1 MPNAAEESASGR
13 RVGSADSS
21 AFGFG
26 MTKTK
31 CYTDFAK
38 VLPTFLLMS
47 SQVPNSISLSDS
59 AKAVALTRNQIR
71 GFWASWGGWAL
82 DGMDSFIYALVLVPS
97 LRELLPRSGIPATKG
112 NIGVYGGLLFALFLV
127 GWGLAFLWG
136 PIGDK
141 FGRVR
146 TLMLTIAWYS
156 LFTFL
161 SALVTS
167 VWQLAVLRLLAGIG
181 IGGEWAMGGTF
192 VAEEWPEERRKAGS
206 GYMHTGYYVGIFL
219 AAIANY
225 TIGSH
230 FGWRAMFAVGGLPAL
245 LLAWVRYGVSEPSR
259 WQAKS
264 NVVRSW
270 AVWQPLGTLF
280 SAKWRRRTIL
290 NSLFMLA
297 SICGLWAGTVYVPAA
312 ITTLSEA
319 AGRVGP
325 RAAQLASWGTM
336 LVAFATIL
344 GCLMMPWLADRLG
357 RRGALAFFFALMMVF
372 IALTFGKV
380 FYLGAAGLPWFFVCL
395 FFLGIGGANFAVYTL
410 WLPEQYPTEC
420 RASAFAFATS
430 FARFGGAG
438 ITFLVGA
445 GIRHYGSLGVPV
457 AATAIA
463 FALGLCLVP
472 FGAETR
478 GQPLPA

>member
-1 MPNAAEESASGR
+1 
-13 RVGSADSS
+13 
-21 AFGFG
+21 
-26 MTKTK
+26 
-31 CYTDFAK
+31 
-38 VLPTFLLMS
+38 
-47 SQVPNSISLSDS
+47 
-59 AKAVALTRNQIR
+59 
-71 GFWASWGGWAL
+71 
-82 DGMDSFIYALVLVPS
+82 
-97 LRELLPRSGIPATKG
+97 
-112 NIGVYGGLLFALFLV
+112 
-127 GWGLAFLWG
+127 
-136 PIGDK
+136 
-141 FGRVR
+141 
-146 TLMLTIAWYS
+146 
-156 LFTFL
+156 
-161 SALVTS
+161 
-167 VWQLAVLRLLAGIG
+167 
-181 IGGEWAMGGTF
+181 
-192 VAEEWPEERRKAGS
+192 
-206 GYMHTGYYVGIFL
+206 
-219 AAIANY
+219 
-225 TIGSH
+225 
-230 FGWRAMFAVGGLPAL
+230 
-245 LLAWVRYGVSEPSR
+245 
-259 WQAKS
+259 
-264 NVVRSW
+264 
-270 AVWQPLGTLF
+270 
-280 SAKWRRRTIL
+280 
-290 NSLFMLA
+290 
-297 SICGLWAGTVYVPAA
+297 
-312 ITTLSEA
+312 
-319 AGRVGP
+319 
-325 RAAQLASWGTM
+325 M